1 MDTTTEIKHIDHLGL
16 VAAVCDE
23 AGIVELINEYVGK
36 DGRKVSVGHTVKA
49 MVLNALG
56 FTARALYLTPMFYT
70 HRPVQLLVG
79 DEIEAQ
85 DLNESSLGTALDAIY
100 EAGITEL
107 FFHVASQ
114 VFARYGIPIR
124 WGHLD
129 SSTFSLHGEYDSDE
143 DDMDACPI
151 EITKGFSKDSRPEL
165 NQVVLQIISAN
176 KSTLPIW
183 IEVLSG
189 NTSDR
194 KSFVETIRQF
204 QKQFDPKD
212 MPTMVMDAAFYSEEN
227 ITSCSDL
234 SWITRVPETLNEI
247 KALYATID
255 RSEFAP
261 LEEGYAIYPYTSTYG
276 GVPQRWLVVSSEQAR
291 TREIATLHKRIVK
304 LEEKQEKAFMHL
316 RNRTFSCA
324 DDAREAGE
332 LFAKGLKYQSYTPEV
347 IEKARHTGRGRPK
360 AGSEPTHF
368 EYYLTGSLVRDDE
381 AIAAAEAPK
390 GLFVIATNVLD
401 TSVLS
406 DEQLLASYKDQAVT
420 VERGFRFLKD
430 PLFYAESLY
439 LKSPKRIMALLMVMT
454 LSLLIYSLAE
464 KNLRQALK
472 DAGTHVWDQKRKP
485 SNNPTLRWVFQNF
498 AGLSFLVTHSRD
510 GTTMAIQNVGEFHLR
525 VLRSMGS
532 AYEKIYFSG

>member
-23 AGIVELINEYVGK
+23 AGIVDLINEYVGK
-36 DGRKVSVGHTVKA
+36 AGRTVSVGHAVKA

-70 HRPVQLLVG
+70 HRPVQLLIG
-79 DEIEAQ
+79 DGIGAEN
-85 DLNESSLGTALDAIY
+85 LNESSLGTALDAIY
-100 EAGITEL
+100 DAGITEL

-114 VFARYGIPIR
+114 IFARYGIPIR

-129 SSTFSLHGEYDSDE
+129 STTFSLYGDYDPSE

-151 EITKGFSKDSRPEL
+151 EITKGFSKDSHPEL

-204 QKQFDPKD
+204 QKQFDPQD
-212 MPTMVMDAAFYSEEN
+212 MPTMVMDSAFYSEEN
-227 ITSCSDL
+227 ITSCSDI

-255 RSEFAP
+255 RSTFTP
-261 LEEGYAIYPYTSTYG
+261 LEDGYAIYPYTSTYG
-276 GVPQRWLVVSSEQAR
+276 GVPQRWLVVFSEQAR
-291 TREIATLHKRIVK
+291 TREIATLNKRIAK
-304 LEEKQEKAFMHL
+304 IEEKQEKAFMHL

-332 LFAKGLKYQSYTPEV
+332 LFAKGLKYQNYTPEV
-347 IEKARHTGRGRPK
+347 IERARHAGRGRPK
-360 AGSEPTHF
+360 AGAEPTHF
-368 EYYLTGSLVRDDE
+368 EYHLAGTLVRDDE
-381 AIAAAEAPK
+381 TIAAAEAPK

-401 TSVLS
+401 PSVLS
-406 DEQLLASYKDQAVT
+406 DEQLLATYKDQAVT

-464 KNLRQALK
+464 RNLRQALK

>member
-23 AGIVELINEYVGK
+23 AGIVDLINGCVGK
-36 DGRKVSVGHTVKA
+36 DGRKVSVGHAVKA

-70 HRPVQLLVG
+70 HRPVQLLIG
-79 DEIEAQ
+79 DEIEAH

-100 EAGITEL
+100 DAGITEL

-129 SSTFSLHGEYDSDE
+129 STTFSLHGDYDPDE

-176 KSTLPIW
+176 RSTLPIW

-194 KSFVETIRQF
+194 KSFAETIRLF
-204 QKQFDPKD
+204 QKQFDPQD
-212 MPTMVMDAAFYSEEN
+212 MPTMVMDSAFYSEEN
-227 ITSCSDL
+227 ITSCSDV
-234 SWITRVPETLNEI
+234 SWITRVPETLKEI
-247 KALYATID
+247 KSLYATVD
-255 RSEFAP
+255 RSVFTP

-276 GVPQRWLVVSSEQAR
+276 GVPQRWLVVFSVQAR
-291 TREIATLHKRIVK
+291 TREIATLHKRIAT

-332 LFAKGLKYQSYTPEV
+332 LFAKSLKYQTYTPEV
-347 IEKARHTGRGRPK
+347 VEKARHTGRGRPK
-360 AGSEPTHF
+360 AGAEPTHF
-368 EYYLTGSLVRDDE
+368 EYYLAGTLVHDDE

-401 TSVLS
+401 TAVLS
-406 DEQLLASYKDQAVT
+406 DEQLLATYKDQAVT

-464 KNLRQALK
+464 RNLRQALK